1 MEFEIRACRLEDAD
15 AICRLSREALGYDYP
30 PEAAREKCRKLL
42 NSEAARIYV
51 AEADD
56 RVVGYVHANDY
67 DVLYAPHMKNIM
79 GIAVSGDCR
88 GSGVGRALLGAV
100 EAWAKA
106 TGASAVRLVSG
117 CARTGAHAFY
127 RRCGYDR
134 ERQQLNFTKWL
145 S

>member
-1 MEFEIRACRLEDAD
+1 MDFAIRACRPEDAD

-30 PEAAREKCRKLL
+30 LEATRAKCRMLL
-42 NSEAARIYV
+42 ASEADRIYV
-51 AEADD
+51 AEADGL
-56 RVVGYVHANDY
+56 VVGYVHANDY

-79 GIAVSGDCR
+79 GIAVSGECR
-88 GSGVGRALLGAV
+88 GSGVGRALLNAV

-117 CARTGAHAFY
+117 GARTGAHAFY

-134 ERQQLNFTKWL
+134 ERQQLNFTKSL

>member
-1 MEFEIRACRLEDAD
+1 MEFVIRRCRPEDAD
-15 AICRLSREALGYDYP
+15 AICRLSREELGYDYP
-30 PEAAREKCRKLL
+30 LEAARDKCQRLL
-42 NSEAARIYV
+42 NSEADRIYV
-51 AEADD
+51 AEAGGL
-56 RVVGYVHANDY
+56 VVGYVHANDY

-79 GIAVSGDCR
+79 GIAVSGACR
-88 GSGVGRALLGAV
+88 GGGVGRALLNAV
-100 EAWAKA
+100 EAWARH

-117 CARTGAHAFY
+117 QARAGAHAFY